1 MSQAAAF
8 PVVRPTAVGRDRLL
22 LIGGVFAGPIFV
34 GSAIVQAAT
43 RDGFDLRRHPVSVLS
58 TGELGWI
65 QIVTFLVTGV
75 LCVLAAQTLRRRTG
89 EGSGSVW
96 LPRLL
101 ALYGLGLVGAAIFSA
116 DPADGFPAGT
126 PRGAG
131 EISWHGGLHFLV
143 AAVAFVS
150 LIVATV
156 VAARRAARQ
165 GARGRAAYSLVT
177 GMFFAAAWVTLIARP
192 APAVMVAF
200 GLAVT
205 AGWLWVSVTFARAAS
220 GRVD

>member
-1 MSQAAAF
+1 MSQAAHF
-8 PVVRPTAVGRDRLL
+8 PLVRPAAVGRDRAL
-22 LIGGVFAGPIFV
+22 LIGGVLAGPLFAA
-34 GSAIVQAAT
+34 SAIVQAST
-43 RDGFDLRRHPVSVLS
+43 REGFDFRRHPVSVLS

-65 QIVTFLVTGV
+65 QIVTFLVSGV
-75 LCVLAAQTLRRRTG
+75 LCALAANALRRRT
-89 EGSGSVW
+89 EAGSVW

-101 ALYGLGLVGAAIFSA
+101 ALYGLGLVGAAVFSA
-116 DPADGFPAGT
+116 DPADGFPVGT

-131 EISWHGGLHFLV
+131 QISWHGGLHFLV

-165 GARGRAAYSLVT
+165 GARGRAAYSLAT
-177 GMFFAAAWVTLIARP
+177 GVFFAVSWVALMVRP
-192 APAVMVAF
+192 APTVMVAF
-200 GLAVT
+200 GLAVS

-220 GRVD
+220 GRAD

>member
-22 LIGGVFAGPIFV
+22 LIGGVLAGPIFV

-43 RDGFDLRRHPVSVLS
+43 RDGFDFRRHPVSVLS

-75 LCVLAAQTLRRRTG
+75 LCALAAQALRRRTS
-89 EGSGSVW
+89 EGGGSVW

-156 VAARRAARQ
+156 VAARRAAR
-165 GARGRAAYSLVT
+165 GRAAYSLVT
-177 GMFFAAAWVTLIARP
+177 GIFFAVAWVTLIVRP

-205 AGWLWVSVTFARAAS
+205 AGWLWVSVTFARAAA
-220 GRVD
+220 GRAD

>member
-1 MSQAAAF
+1 MSQAASL
-8 PVVRPTAVGRDRLL
+8 PVVRPAAVGRDRAL
-22 LIGGVFAGPIFV
+22 LIGGVLAGPIFAA
-34 GSAIVQAAT
+34 SAIVQAST
-43 RDGFDLRRHPVSVLS
+43 RDGFDFRRHPVSVLS

-65 QIVTFLVTGV
+65 QIVTFLVSGV
-75 LCVLAAQTLRRRTG
+75 LCVLGAAALRRRTG
-89 EGSGSVW
+89 EGDGSVW

-101 ALYGLGLVGAAIFSA
+101 AVYGLGLVGAAIFSA

-126 PRGAG
+126 PPGAG

-150 LIVATV
+150 LIAATV
-156 VAARRAARQ
+156 LAAWRAARQ
-165 GARGRAAYSLVT
+165 GAPGRAVYSLVT
-177 GMFFAAAWVTLIARP
+177 GVFFAVAWVTLMVRP

-200 GLAVT
+200 GLAVS

-220 GRVD
+220 GRAD

>member
-1 MSQAAAF
+1 MSQAAPF
-8 PVVRPTAVGRDRLL
+8 PLVRPAAVGRDRVL
-22 LIGGVFAGPIFV
+22 LIGGVLAGPIFV
-34 GSAIVQAAT
+34 GSAIVQAST
-43 RDGFDLRRHPVSVLS
+43 REGFDFRRHPVSVLS

-65 QIVTFLVTGV
+65 QIVTFLVSGV
-75 LCVLAAQTLRRRTG
+75 LCALAADALRRRTG
-89 EGSGSVW
+89 EGGGSVW

-101 ALYGLGLVGAAIFSA
+101 ALYGLGLIGAAIFSA
-116 DPADGFPAGT
+116 DPADGFPVGT

-131 EISWHGGLHFLV
+131 QISWHGGLHFLV

-150 LIVATV
+150 LIAATV
-156 VAARRAARQ
+156 VASRRSARQ
-165 GARGRAAYSLVT
+165 GAGGRAAYSLGV
-177 GMFFAAAWVTLIARP
+177 GIFFAVAWVALIVRP

-220 GRVD
+220 GQTD

>member
-22 LIGGVFAGPIFV
+22 LIGGVLAGPVFV
-34 GSAIVQAAT
+34 ASAIVQAAT
-43 RDGFDLRRHPVSVLS
+43 RDGFDFRRHPVSVLS

-75 LCVLAAQTLRRRTG
+75 LCALAAQVLRRRTG
-89 EGSGSVW
+89 TGAVW

-101 ALYGLGLVGAAIFSA
+101 SLYGLGLVGAAIFSA

-177 GMFFAAAWVTLIARP
+177 GVFFAVAWVTLIVRP

-205 AGWLWVSVTFARAAS
+205 AGWLWVSVTFARATS
-220 GRVD
+220 GRAD

>member
-1 MSQAAAF
+1 MSQAAPF
-8 PVVRPTAVGRDRLL
+8 PLVRPAAVGRDRAL
-22 LIGGVFAGPIFV
+22 LIGGVLAGPIFV
-34 GSAIVQAAT
+34 TSAIVQAAT
-43 RDGFDLRRHPVSVLS
+43 RDGFDFRRHPVSVLS

-65 QIVTFLVTGV
+65 QIVTFLVSGV
-75 LCVLAAQTLRRRTG
+75 LCALAADALRRRTDG
-89 EGSGSVW
+89 GGGSVW

-101 ALYGLGLVGAAIFSA
+101 ALYGLGLIGAAIFSA
-116 DPADGFPAGT
+116 DPADGFPVGT

-131 EISWHGGLHFLV
+131 QISWHGGLHFLV

-150 LIVATV
+150 LIAATV
-156 VAARRAARQ
+156 VAGRRAVRQ
-165 GARGRAAYSLVT
+165 GARGRAAYSL
-177 GMFFAAAWVTLIARP
+177 GIGIFFAVAWVALIVRP

-220 GRVD
+220 GQAD

>member
-1 MSQAAAF
+1 MVGPA
-8 PVVRPTAVGRDRLL
+8 AVGRDRVL
-22 LIGGVFAGPIFV
+22 LIGGVLAGPIFAV
-34 GSAIVQAAT
+34 SAIVQAST
-43 RDGFDLRRHPVSVLS
+43 REGFDFRRHPVSVLS

-75 LCVLAAQTLRRRTG
+75 LCALAADVLRRRT
-89 EGSGSVW
+89 GSGSVW

-101 ALYGLGLVGAAIFSA
+101 VLYGLGLVGAAIFSA

-131 EISWHGGLHFLV
+131 QISWHGGLHFLV

-165 GARGRAAYSLVT
+165 GERGRAAYSLAT
-177 GMFFAAAWVTLIARP
+177 GIFFAVAWIALIVRP
-192 APAVMVAF
+192 SPAVMVAF
-200 GLAVT
+200 GLAV
-205 AGWLWVSVTFARAAS
+205 AFGWLWVSVTFARTAS
-220 GRVD
+220 GQAD

>member
-1 MSQAAAF
+1 MSQAVPF
-8 PVVRPTAVGRDRLL
+8 PGVRPAVAGLDRALL
-22 LIGGVFAGPIFV
+22 AGGVLAGPIFV
-34 GSAIVQAAT
+34 GSALLQGLT
-43 RDGFDLRRHPVSVLS
+43 RDGFDFRRHPASVLS

-65 QIVTFLVTGV
+65 QITTFLVTGA
-75 LCVLAAQTLRRRTG
+75 LCVLAAGALRRSTDTG
-89 EGSGSVW
+89 SAWV
-96 LPRLL
+96 PRLL
-101 ALYGLGLVGAAIFSA
+101 VLYGLGLVGAAIFSA
-116 DPADGFPAGT
+116 DPADGFPVGT

-131 EISWHGGLHFLV
+131 QISWHGGLHFLV

-156 VAARRAARQ
+156 VAGRRAARR
-165 GARGRAAYSLVT
+165 GARGRAGFSLAT
-177 GMFFAAAWVTLIARP
+177 GAFFAVAWVALMVRP

-205 AGWLWVSVTFARAAS
+205 VGWLWVSVTFAQAAS

>member
-1 MSQAAAF
+1 MSQA
-8 PVVRPTAVGRDRLL
+8 PPLSLVRPVAVGRDRVS
-22 LIGGVFAGPIFV
+22 LIGGVLAGPIFV
-34 GSAIVQAAT
+34 GSAVVQAST
-43 RDGFDLRRHPVSVLS
+43 REGFDFRRHPVSVLS
-58 TGELGWI
+58 TGDQGWI
-65 QIVTFLVTGV
+65 QILTFLVSGV
-75 LCVLAAQTLRRRTG
+75 LCALAADALRRRTG
-89 EGSGSVW
+89 TGSGSVW

-131 EISWHGGLHFLV
+131 QISWHGGLHFLV

-150 LIVATV
+150 LIVATLLV
-156 VAARRAARQ
+156 ARRAARQ
-165 GARGRAAYSLVT
+165 GARGRALSSLAT
-177 GMFFAAAWVTLIARP
+177 GVFFALAWVVLIVRP

-200 GLAVT
+200 GLAVL

-220 GRVD
+220 GQVD

>member
-1 MSQAAAF
+1 MSQAVPLPGVR
-8 PVVRPTAVGRDRLL
+8 PVVAGLDRALL
-22 LIGGVFAGPIFV
+22 AGGVLAGPIFA
-34 GSAIVQAAT
+34 GSALLQGLT
-43 RDGFDLRRHPVSVLS
+43 RDGFDFRRHPVSVLS

-65 QIVTFLVTGV
+65 QIATFLVTGV
-75 LCVLAAQTLRRRTG
+75 LCVLAAGALRRSTG
-89 EGSGSVW
+89 TGSVW
-96 LPRLL
+96 VPRLL

-116 DPADGFPAGT
+116 DPADGFPVGT

-131 EISWHGGLHFLV
+131 QISWHGGLHFLV

-156 VAARRAARQ
+156 VAGRRAARR
-165 GARGRAAYSLVT
+165 GLVGRAGFSLAT
-177 GMFFAAAWVTLIARP
+177 GAFFAVAWVALMVRP

-205 AGWLWVSVTFARAAS
+205 VGWLWVSVTFARAAS

>member
-1 MSQAAAF
+1 MSQAAPF
-8 PVVRPTAVGRDRLL
+8 PVVGPAAVGRDRVL
-22 LIGGVFAGPIFV
+22 LIGGVLAGPIFA
-34 GSAIVQAAT
+34 GSAIVQAST
-43 RDGFDLRRHPVSVLS
+43 REGFDFRRHPVSVLS
-58 TGELGWI
+58 TGELGWV

-75 LCVLAAQTLRRRTG
+75 LCALAADVLRRRTG
-89 EGSGSVW
+89 GGSVW

-101 ALYGLGLVGAAIFSA
+101 GLYGLGLVGAAIFSA

-131 EISWHGGLHFLV
+131 QISWHGGLHFLV

-156 VAARRAARQ
+156 VAARRAAGQ
-165 GARGRAAYSLVT
+165 GERGRAAYSLAT
-177 GMFFAAAWVTLIARP
+177 GVFFAVAWVALIVRP
-192 APAVMVAF
+192 SPAVMVAF

-205 AGWLWVSVTFARAAS
+205 FGWLWVSVTFARTAS
-220 GRVD
+220 GQAD

>member
-1 MSQAAAF
+1 MSQ
-8 PVVRPTAVGRDRLL
+8 PVPLSGVRPATVGRDRALL
-22 LIGGVFAGPIFV
+22 VGGVVAGPIFA
-34 GSAIVQAAT
+34 GSALLQAIT
-43 RDGFDLRRHPVSVLS
+43 RDGFDVRRHPVSVLS

-65 QIVTFLVTGV
+65 QIATFLATGV
-75 LCVLAAQTLRRRTG
+75 LCMAAAGALRRSAGT
-89 EGSGSVW
+89 GSVW
-96 LPRLL
+96 PPRLL
-101 ALYGLGLVGAAIFSA
+101 ALYGLGLVGAGIFSA

-131 EISWHGGLHFLV
+131 QISWHGGLHFLV

-150 LIVATV
+150 LIAATV
-156 VAARRAARQ
+156 VVGRRAARR
-165 GARGRAAYSLVT
+165 GARGRAGYSLAT
-177 GMFFAAAWVTLIARP
+177 GAFFAVAWVALIVPP

>member
-1 MSQAAAF
+1 MSQAAPF
-8 PVVRPTAVGRDRLL
+8 PLVGPAAVGRDRAL
-22 LIGGVFAGPIFV
+22 LIGGVLAGPIFV
-34 GSAIVQAAT
+34 GSAIVQAST
-43 RDGFDLRRHPVSVLS
+43 RDGFDFRRHPVSVLS

-65 QIVTFLVTGV
+65 QIVTFLVSGV
-75 LCVLAAQTLRRRTG
+75 LCALAADALRRRTG
-89 EGSGSVW
+89 GGGGSVW

-101 ALYGLGLVGAAIFSA
+101 TLYGLGLIGAAIFSA
-116 DPADGFPAGT
+116 DPADGFPVGT

-131 EISWHGGLHFLV
+131 QISWHGGLHFLV

-150 LIVATV
+150 LIAATV
-156 VAARRAARQ
+156 VAGRRAARQ
-165 GARGRAAYSLVT
+165 GARGRAAYSLVI
-177 GMFFAAAWVTLIARP
+177 GVFFAVTWVALIVRP

-220 GRVD
+220 GQAD

>member
-8 PVVRPTAVGRDRLL
+8 PVVRPAAVGRDRLL
-22 LIGGVFAGPIFV
+22 LIGGVLAGPIFA

-43 RDGFDLRRHPVSVLS
+43 RDGFDFRRHPVSVLS

-75 LCVLAAQTLRRRTG
+75 LCALAAEALRRRTPT
-89 EGSGSVW
+89 GSVW

-177 GMFFAAAWVTLIARP
+177 GMFFAVAWVTLIVRP
-192 APAVMVAF
+192 APTVMVAF
-200 GLAVT
+200 GLAVA

-220 GRVD
+220 GRAD

>member
-8 PVVRPTAVGRDRLL
+8 TVVRPTAVGRDRLL
-22 LIGGVFAGPIFV
+22 LLGGVLAGPIFV
-34 GSAIVQAAT
+34 ASAIVQAAT
-43 RDGFDLRRHPVSVLS
+43 RDGFDFRRHPVSVLS
-58 TGELGWI
+58 AGELGWI

-75 LCVLAAQTLRRRTG
+75 LCTLAAETLRRRTG
-89 EGSGSVW
+89 PGSVW

-156 VAARRAARQ
+156 VAARRASRQ
-165 GARGRAAYSLVT
+165 GARGRAAYSLVI
-177 GMFFAAAWVTLIARP
+177 GVFFAVAWVTLIVRP

>member
-22 LIGGVFAGPIFV
+22 LIGGVLAGPIFV
-34 GSAIVQAAT
+34 ASAIVQAAT
-43 RDGFDLRRHPVSVLS
+43 RDGFDFRRHPVSVLS

-65 QIVTFLVTGV
+65 QIVTFLVT
-75 LCVLAAQTLRRRTG
+75 
-89 EGSGSVW
+89 
-96 LPRLL
+96 
-101 ALYGLGLVGAAIFSA
+101 
-116 DPADGFPAGT
+116 
-126 PRGAG
+126 G

-165 GARGRAAYSLVT
+165 GAHGRAAYSLVT
-177 GMFFAAAWVTLIARP
+177 GVFFAVAWVTLIVRP

-220 GRVD
+220 GQAD

>member
-1 MSQAAAF
+1 MSQAASL
-8 PVVRPTAVGRDRLL
+8 PLVRPAAVGRDRAL
-22 LIGGVFAGPIFV
+22 LIGGVLAGPIFA
-34 GSAIVQAAT
+34 GSAIAQAAT
-43 RDGFDLRRHPVSVLS
+43 REGFDFRRHPVSVLS
-58 TGELGWI
+58 TGDLGWI
-65 QIVTFLVTGV
+65 QIVTFLVSGV
-75 LCVLAAQTLRRRTG
+75 LCVLAAGALRRSAG
-89 EGSGSVW
+89 DGDGSVW

-143 AAVAFVS
+143 AAVAFGS
-150 LIVATV
+150 LIAATV
-156 VAARRAARQ
+156 LAARRAARQ

-177 GMFFAAAWVTLIARP
+177 GVFFAVAWVTLIVRP

-200 GLAVT
+200 GLAVS

-220 GRVD
+220 GRAD

>member
-8 PVVRPTAVGRDRLL
+8 PVVRPAAVGRDRLL
-22 LIGGVFAGPIFV
+22 LLGGVLAGPIFV
-34 GSAIVQAAT
+34 GSAMVQAAT
-43 RDGFDLRRHPVSVLS
+43 RDGFDFRRHPVSVLS

-75 LCVLAAQTLRRRTG
+75 LCVLAAQALRRRTG

-116 DPADGFPAGT
+116 DPADGFPVGT

-156 VAARRAARQ
+156 VAARQ

>member
-1 MSQAAAF
+1 MSQAAPF
-8 PVVRPTAVGRDRLL
+8 PLVRPAAVGRDRAL
-22 LIGGVFAGPIFV
+22 LIGGALAGPIFV
-34 GSAIVQAAT
+34 ASAIVQAAT
-43 RDGFDLRRHPVSVLS
+43 REGFDFRRHPVSVLS

-65 QIVTFLVTGV
+65 QIVTFLVSGV
-75 LCVLAAQTLRRRTG
+75 LCALAADALRRRTG
-89 EGSGSVW
+89 GGGGSVW

-101 ALYGLGLVGAAIFSA
+101 ALYGLGLIGAAIFSA
-116 DPADGFPAGT
+116 DPADGFPVGT

-131 EISWHGGLHFLV
+131 QISWHGGLHFLV

-150 LIVATV
+150 LIAATV
-156 VAARRAARQ
+156 VAGRRAARQ
-165 GARGRAAYSLVT
+165 GASGRAAYSLGT
-177 GMFFAAAWVTLIARP
+177 GVFFAVAWVALIVRP

-220 GRVD
+220 GQAD